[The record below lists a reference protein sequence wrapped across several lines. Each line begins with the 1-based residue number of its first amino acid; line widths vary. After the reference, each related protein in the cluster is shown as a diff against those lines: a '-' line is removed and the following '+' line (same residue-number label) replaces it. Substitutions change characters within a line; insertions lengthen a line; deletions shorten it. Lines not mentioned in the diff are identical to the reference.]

1 LELLGVLKTFAGFF
15 VISRIF
21 RSSRSFKNLQILG
34 IWGNL
39 RISKNK
45 ISYIQEF
52 LGIFPFL
59 LPQLILKGVQDCQ
72 EPEIRANWIRMLGI
86 LGCLL
91 PEGLVKVITAF
102 IVEICMQETDAWALS
117 EAIDSLM
124 DIFSDNDWNQIAY
137 DLSLVAKS
145 RELEKMLK
153 TKVSKKSYL
162 FGFIDLTS
170 SDLIPATS
178 TKTWA

>member
-1 LELLGVLKTFAGFF
+1 
-15 VISRIF
+15 
-21 RSSRSFKNLQILG
+21 
-34 IWGNL
+34 
-39 RISKNK
+39 
-45 ISYIQEF
+45 
-52 LGIFPFL
+52 
-59 LPQLILKGVQDCQ
+59 
-72 EPEIRANWIRMLGI
+72 MLGI

-153 TKVSKKSYL
+153 TKVSKKSNTFWFY
-162 FGFIDLTS
+162 
-170 SDLIPATS
+170 
-178 TKTWA
+178 